1 MVKFSKQLEGSLVPE
16 WKGAYCNY
24 KGLKK
29 EVNRI
34 KQERLMQGAGPCSS
48 FEGHL
53 KSLGSVSG
61 LHTFGSHLK
70 RTASG
75 LNPLNCGILDEV
87 NLANSVVALEWFL

>member
-24 KGLKK
+24 KQLKRD
-29 EVNRI
+29 VNRI
-34 KQERLMQGAGPCSS
+34 KQDRLRLQSVRPRSS

-53 KSLGSVSG
+53 RSLGSISG
-61 LHTFGSHLK
+61 LQSFGNHLK

-75 LNPLNCGILDEV
+75 LNPLCHDEV
-87 NLANSVVALEWFL
+87 N